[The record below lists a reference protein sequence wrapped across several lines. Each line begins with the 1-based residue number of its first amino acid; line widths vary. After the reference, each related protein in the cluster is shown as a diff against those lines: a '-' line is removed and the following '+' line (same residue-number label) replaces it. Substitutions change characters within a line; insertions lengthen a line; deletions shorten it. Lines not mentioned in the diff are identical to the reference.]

1 MLSGLFASLTRCP
14 VCRQRPSS
22 PQGCCAECARAMFQP
37 RLEATHLSLGVYG
50 GRLEKAVKALKFH
63 HTTRLARLFAERL
76 AQEVRRA
83 RWPIDAVCP
92 VPLHF
97 IRHMNRGYN
106 QTALIA
112 KPLAGALGCGYLPV
126 LRRHKRTR
134 QQARLGASERQEN
147 VAGAF
152 SARPLNGERILLL
165 DDVMT
170 SGATTVECSL
180 ALLEAGATAV
190 YTAAVAKV
198 GEPAGPWSRNT
209 KDIQTR

>member
-22 PQGCCAECARAMFQP
+22 LRGCCAECASAMFQP
-37 RLEATHLSLGVYG
+37 QLEPTHLSLGVYG
-50 GRLEKAVKALKFH
+50 GRLEQAVKALKFRH
-63 HTTRLARLFAERL
+63 ATRLATLFAERL
-76 AQEVRRA
+76 AEEVRRA
-83 RWPIDAVCP
+83 RWPVDAVCP
-92 VPLHF
+92 VPLHLT
-97 IRHMNRGYN
+97 RRLDRGYN

-112 KPLAGALGCGYLPV
+112 KPLAKALNCRYLPV
-126 LRRHKRTR
+126 LKRHKRTR
-134 QQARLGASERQEN
+134 QQARLGASERQGN

-152 SARPLNGERILLL
+152 SAKPLHGERVLLV

-180 ALLEAGATAV
+180 ALLEAGAAAV

-198 GEPAGPWSRNT
+198 GGHAGSRRRNT